1 MLLVPS
7 VWVRR
12 VGAQLRFPLST
23 LTDSSGEGKEARV
36 HVRWATKTEQVY
48 VARLVATLWAPAA
61 RIIEEGT
68 SAFFGATGQTFAGKV
83 W

>member
-12 VGAQLRFPLST
+12 VDAQLGFSLNTLS
-23 LTDSSGEGKEARV
+23 DSSGEGKEARV
-36 HVRWATKTEQVY
+36 HVGWATKTEQVY
-48 VARLVATLWAPAA
+48 MVRLVATLWAPAA

-68 SAFFGATGQTFAGKV
+68 
-83 W
+83 